1 MIAFLSVDFKY
12 QANGKVGLCYMLYT
26 VKDLAASQEQLTWGH
41 EIVPKCEHIEGF
53 KVCDAEVIFNKFFKV
68 CEGLDIDTIVVETER
83 VKKVLTKLIKFPD
96 GVELKALEGFS
107 REYNDNGL
115 GDVFKLSL
123 QHYDMIEF
131 YENTLEE

>member
-12 QANGKVGLCYMLYT
+12 QANGKVGLCYMMYT
-26 VKDLAASQEQLTWGH
+26 IKDLAATQEQLTWGH
-41 EIVPKCEHIEGF
+41 EIVPKCEHIEGLT
-53 KVCDAEVIFNKFFKV
+53 VCDTEVIFDKFFKV

-96 GVELKALEGFS
+96 DIELVDLEGFS
-107 REYNDNGL
+107 YEYNGEDL
-115 GDVFKLSL
+115 GEGFKLSS
-123 QHYDMIEF
+123 QHFNMIEF